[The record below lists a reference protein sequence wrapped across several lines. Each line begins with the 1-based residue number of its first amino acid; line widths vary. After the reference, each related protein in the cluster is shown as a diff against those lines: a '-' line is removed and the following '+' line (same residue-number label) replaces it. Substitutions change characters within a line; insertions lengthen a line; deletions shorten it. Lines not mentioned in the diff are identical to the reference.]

1 MGTYQNLQV
10 PAMHDTTNI
19 YANIYPTWVHLLHHK
34 KQVFGTQKNCL
45 KYKIIII
52 ITAFKS

>member
-34 KQVFGTQKNCL
+34 KQVFGTQKNSL
-45 KYKIIII
+45 KYKNIII